1 MTAITQPHIL
11 VVDDELSMR
20 ELLEFLLSREGYRV
34 SLAENGR
41 RAIAML
47 DKQTY
52 DLLLCDIK
60 LGDMTGLNVLKAAK
74 TKDPDTTV
82 IMISAFATT
91 ETAVEAM
98 NMGAY
103 DYVPKPFDNEE
114 LKQTIAKALDLK
126 TIEHEKEIIED
137 ELKKNLHFDLI
148 VGNSPAM
155 LHIYKMIRQ
164 VAPTR
169 TNVLITGESGT
180 GKELIARAI
189 HQESGRRDNQFV
201 VINCGG
207 IPETLME
214 SELFGHKKGSF
225 TGATHDKKGLFE
237 VADKG
242 TIFLDE
248 IGELSL
254 PIQVK
259 LLRAIQERTFK
270 PVGGSEDLSVDI
282 RIIAATN
289 KQVEKEVIEGNFR
302 EDLFYRLNVIEIKM
316 PPLRDRKG
324 DLRTLAQHFLD
335 KYSREM
341 GKKISK
347 ISSYAIDM
355 LNKYDFPGNIREL
368 ENLLERSVALST
380 TNILLPDSL
389 ALSIHKRRWIEGI
402 RDRRFDLDEVSQ
414 GVSLD
419 SILEEIERAYL
430 LKALEVTNGNK
441 NKAAEL
447 AGHQFPVDALPPG
460 QTGDKLRLTSR
471 SAFLECHS
479 NRDSY
484 LKSPSERQFSQERFF
499 IRAHLRGSAS
509 PIHYPSIPIFPD
521 KICQPLNK
529 FRFAEMVFSR
539 AGVHVL
545 FGN

>member
-1 MTAITQPHIL
+1 MTAKTQPHIL

-20 ELLEFLLSREGYRV
+20 ELLEFLLSREGYKI
-34 SLAENGR
+34 SLAETGR
-41 RAIAML
+41 KAIAML
-47 DKQTY
+47 DKNDF

-60 LGDMTGLNVLKAAK
+60 LGDMTGLDVLKASK
-74 TKDPDTTV
+74 TKHPDTTV

-137 ELKKNLHFDLI
+137 ELKKNLHFDII

-189 HQESGRRDNQFV
+189 HQESGRSDKPFV

-225 TGATHDKKGLFE
+225 TGATSDKKGLFE

-270 PVGGSEDLSVDI
+270 PVGGSEELSVDI

-289 KQVEKEVIEGNFR
+289 KEVEKEVIEGNFR

-316 PPLRDRKG
+316 PPLRERKG

-419 SILEEIERAYL
+419 NILEEIERAYL
-430 LKALEVTNGNK
+430 LKALEVSNGNK
-441 NKAAEL
+441 NKASEL
-447 AGHQFPVDALPPG
+447 LGISFRSMRYRL
-460 QTGDKLRLTSR
+460 DKLGTNS
-471 SAFLECHS
+471 
-479 NRDSY
+479 D
-484 LKSPSERQFSQERFF
+484 
-499 IRAHLRGSAS
+499 
-509 PIHYPSIPIFPD
+509 
-521 KICQPLNK
+521 
-529 FRFAEMVFSR
+529 
-539 AGVHVL
+539 
-545 FGN
+545 

>member
-1 MTAITQPHIL
+1 MTQSNHQHIL

-20 ELLEFLLSREGYRV
+20 ELLEYLLIREGYQV
-34 SLAENGR
+34 SLAENGKK
-41 RAIAML
+41 AISML
-47 DKQTY
+47 GKKPY

-60 LGDMTGLNVLKAAK
+60 LGDMTGLDVLRASKK
-74 TKDPDTTV
+74 QYPDSV
-82 IMISAFATT
+82 VVMISAFATA

-98 NMGAY
+98 NEGAY
-103 DYVPKPFDNEE
+103 DYVPKPFDNDE
-114 LKQTIAKALDLK
+114 LLATIEKALNLK

-137 ELKKNLHFDLI
+137 EMIKNRHFDMI
-148 VGNSPAM
+148 VGNSPGM
-155 LHIYKMIRQ
+155 LHIYKMIHQ
-164 VAPTR
+164 VAQTR
-169 TNVLITGESGT
+169 TNILITGESGT

-189 HQESGRRDNQFV
+189 HNESNRRDRPFV

-242 TIFLDE
+242 TVFLDE

-270 PVGGSEDLSVDI
+270 AVGGNEDVVVDI

-302 EDLFYRLNVIEIKM
+302 EDLFYRLNVIEIKL
-316 PPLRDRKG
+316 PPLRERKG
-324 DLRTLAQHFLD
+324 DLKALAQHFLD

-341 GKKISK
+341 NKKITK

-368 ENLLERSVALST
+368 ENLMERSVALST

-402 RDRRFDLDEVSQ
+402 KDRRFDLDEVAH

-419 SILEEIERAYL
+419 NIMEDIERAYL
-430 LKALEVTNGNK
+430 LKALEVANGNK

-447 AGHQFPVDALPPG
+447 LGISFRS
-460 QTGDKLRLTSR
+460 LRYRL
-471 SAFLECHS
+471 
-479 NRDSY
+479 
-484 LKSPSERQFSQERFF
+484 
-499 IRAHLRGSAS
+499 
-509 PIHYPSIPIFPD
+509 D
-521 KICQPLNK
+521 KI
-529 FRFAEMVFSR
+529 
-539 AGVHVL
+539 
-545 FGN
+545 GN